1 MRGKVTIR
9 SNVVHLPQQPYTRNT
24 ATAVT
29 VGHAVI
35 VVKCRTNFTQ
45 AASAQRVPKKF
56 YFLHSSVHGILSQ
69 MYHRCDIACF
79 LCSLWSAGVCAPPL
93 THRCRFYP
101 AAFPI
106 VQLPA
111 LTLTE
116 ACEAHSSSDACLV
129 VCFVTSRMS
138 HQSAF

>member
-1 MRGKVTIR
+1 MIERKTDDSVKRCPLAPAAPHPQHRHHRDCLRCCYCREMSYKLSTGRKCAVCSKKVLFSSLISPR
-9 SNVVHLPQQPYTRNT
+9 NIIPNV
-24 ATAVT
+24 
-29 VGHAVI
+29 
-35 VVKCRTNFTQ
+35 
-45 AASAQRVPKKF
+45 
-56 YFLHSSVHGILSQ
+56 SSP
-69 MYHRCDIACF
+69 CCF
-79 LCSLWSAGVCAPPL
+79 LCSLRSAGVCAPPL
-93 THRCRFYP
+93 THRRRFYP

-116 ACEAHSSSDACLV
+116 ACEAYSSSDACLV